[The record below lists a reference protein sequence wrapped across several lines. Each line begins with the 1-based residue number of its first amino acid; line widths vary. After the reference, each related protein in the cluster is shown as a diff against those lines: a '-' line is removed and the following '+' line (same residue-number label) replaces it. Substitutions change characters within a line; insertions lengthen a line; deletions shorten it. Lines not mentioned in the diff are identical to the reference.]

1 MDCLFLKWGPFSV
14 TAYSL
19 SIMIALVV
27 ALFIYIK
34 ECSRKGINPDRM
46 ISFALLVILGGV
58 IGARLS
64 HIIFVDYEYYKLD
77 PRQIWSFQD
86 GGLSFLGGFL
96 GAFLLALIFIQL
108 TGSASKRLLDAF
120 VPSVVLANAISRIG
134 NIPAGL
140 PVSSTLPWALEVN
153 GEHQHPDQA
162 YMIIMLYIFFYILWR
177 KRENIV
183 YHGELFVWFL
193 VGYGAISF
201 VVDFF
206 RSTPNLLW
214 IFSLSQIISIL
225 MLAAGIYYAR
235 KAEKTLAA
243 PVYRYDVEPPPAVG
257 PTMLNLALFSL
268 VIIFSVYLHYLA
280 N

>member
-1 MDCLFLKWGPFSV
+1 MAACLFWVDSWGV
-14 TAYSL
+14 
-19 SIMIALVV
+19 
-27 ALFIYIK
+27 
-34 ECSRKGINPDRM
+34 
-46 ISFALLVILGGV
+46 
-58 IGARLS
+58 
-64 HIIFVDYEYYKLD
+64 
-77 PRQIWSFQD
+77 
-86 GGLSFLGGFL
+86 
-96 GAFLLALIFIQL
+96 LLALIFIQL

-120 VPSVVLANAISRIG
+120 VPSLVLANAISRIG

-140 PVSSTLPWALEVN
+140 PVSSALPWALEVN
-153 GEHQHPDQA
+153 GEHLHPDQA
-162 YMIIMLYIFFYILWR
+162 YMIILLYIFFYILWR

-206 RSTPNLLW
+206 RSTPNFLW
-214 IFSLSQIISIL
+214 VFSLSQIISIL

-243 PVYRYDVEPPPAVG
+243 PVYRYDVEPPRAIG
-257 PTMLNLALFSL
+257 LTMLNLAFFSL
-268 VIIFSVYLHYLA
+268 LIALSVYLHYLA